1 MELVVLEP
9 GKVMQE
15 TAGPVFCVLG
25 IGNGN
30 VRVKM
35 VGAADER
42 EGRGRV
48 EGIPSWL
55 SGSVAITTDVGS

>member
-15 TAGPVFCVLG
+15 TARPVFCVLG

-30 VRVKM
+30 IRVKM
-35 VGAADER
+35 VVLQMKER
-42 EGRGRV
+42 EEDEWKEFLHDYR
-48 EGIPSWL
+48 
-55 SGSVAITTDVGS
+55 DQ